1 MATQHA
7 DVKRLRAPFD
17 GFVVDGFNFTKT
29 FPGCRHWLLTHA
41 HSDHTCGLSGGFDA
55 GAIYCSA
62 VTKRLV
68 CRNVSARLGDRVVLI
83 NAGDSIYIEELATTV
98 TALDAGHCPGSL
110 LFLLEHTPTKLC
122 VLHTGDMR
130 AAAHIRNQPLLAP
143 FRDKAKKLDALYLDT
158 TYAARK
164 YDFPSQADACD
175 EIKRIVR
182 VELRR
187 EPRTLFICNTYSVGK
202 ENAFDAVVDAS
213 GGTLLVPP
221 RRAEALRLCDRWR
234 SLYREDAT
242 DPRINVWV
250 GMPGGD
256 QAGGRD
262 RDQKGPHGELKKL
275 LDAQPRYAAIVS
287 LRCTG
292 WEYRPGK
299 VSSPVWAEND
309 GATRTYGVPYSEHS
323 SFPELEAFVKALGP
337 REIIPTV
344 ARGVLY
350 LHNDFEAS
358 RRWRQD
364 HGAASMASG

>member
-55 GAIYCSA
+55 GTIYCSEI
-62 VTKRLV
+62 TKRLV
-68 CRNVSARLGDRVVLI
+68 TRDVSARLGERMVVI
-83 NAGDSIYIEELATTV
+83 NAGGSIHIEELSTTL

-110 LFLLEHTPTKLC
+110 LFLLEHGPTKLC
-122 VLHTGDMR
+122 ILHTGDMR
-130 AAAHIRNQPLLAP
+130 ASEHIRNQPLLAP
-143 FRDKAKKLDALYLDT
+143 FRDKTKKLDALYLDT
-158 TYAARK
+158 TYANPK
-164 YDFPSQADACD
+164 YDFPAQVDACD

-182 VELRR
+182 EELRR
-187 EPRTLFICNTYSVGK
+187 EPKTLFLCNTYSVGK

-213 GGTLLVPP
+213 GGTLFVPP

-234 SLYREDAT
+234 SCYTNDVNE
-242 DPRINVWV
+242 PRVNVWV
-250 GMPGGD
+250 GGATSGVD
-256 QAGGRD
+256 QALGRD

-275 LDAQPRYAAIVS
+275 LDSQPRYEAVVS

-299 VSSPVWAEND
+299 ASSAVWAENE
-309 GATRTYGVPYSEHS
+309 GRTRTYGVPYSEHLCGKH
-323 SFPELEAFVKALGP
+323 PP
-337 REIIPTV
+337 R
-344 ARGVLY
+344 
-350 LHNDFEAS
+350 H
-358 RRWRQD
+358 RRTR
-364 HGAASMASG
+364 HTG

>member
-1 MATQHA
+1 
-7 DVKRLRAPFD
+7 
-17 GFVVDGFNFTKT
+17 
-29 FPGCRHWLLTHA
+29 
-41 HSDHTCGLSGGFDA
+41 
-55 GAIYCSA
+55 
-62 VTKRLV
+62 
-68 CRNVSARLGDRVVLI
+68 
-83 NAGDSIYIEELATTV
+83 
-98 TALDAGHCPGSL
+98 
-110 LFLLEHTPTKLC
+110 
-122 VLHTGDMR
+122 MR
-130 AAAHIRNQPLLAP
+130 
-143 FRDKAKKLDALYLDT
+143 D
-158 TYAARK
+158 
-164 YDFPSQADACD
+164 
-175 EIKRIVR
+175 
-182 VELRR
+182 ELRR
-187 EPRTLFICNTYSVGK
+187 EPKTLFICNTYSVGK

-213 GGTLLVPP
+213 GGTLFVPP

-234 SLYREDAT
+234 SLYREDAA

-256 QAGGRD
+256 QASGRD

-275 LDAQPRYAAIVS
+275 LDAQPRYAAVVS

-323 SFPELEAFVKALGP
+323 SFPELEAFVKALCP

-358 RRWRQD
+358 RRWRQIT
-364 HGAASMASG
+364 ASHRWRQDTASRP